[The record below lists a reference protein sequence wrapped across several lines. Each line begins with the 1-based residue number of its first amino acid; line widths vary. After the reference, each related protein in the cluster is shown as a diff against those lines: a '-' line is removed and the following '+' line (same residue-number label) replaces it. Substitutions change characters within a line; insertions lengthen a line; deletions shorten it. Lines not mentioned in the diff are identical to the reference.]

1 MAAATAAELHRQ
13 AVSESAQGRHAAAHR
28 LLSAA
33 LRSDPAPARR
43 AHILVSLAYHVAE
56 RRSLAA
62 GLALLAEAEAIPE
75 VPGRIRGLAHSQRG
89 LLYMRA
95 AQFAEALPEFD
106 AALRLLDESE
116 PADVGRVLLNRA
128 MVHEQCRNLSQG
140 RADLTRLLDL
150 ARRHDLAVLGAKALN
165 NLGRMA
171 LIAGDLPQAL
181 RLLDAAA
188 GTLLPLS
195 PAIAATWHLDR
206 AQVLLAAGLVWEA
219 DADLARSAEL
229 FGVSRI
235 RQGQGEAELARAQVA
250 LLDERWSDAE
260 RLTRQARRRFHR
272 RGAEVWAML
281 AEFVFLAAQVGG
293 GRGLRAAVSA
303 AAPLADRLAE
313 AGLDDEARRAAL
325 LGATTCLRLDD
336 PAAARAAAGDALRLR
351 RDEPLLTRLQARAVR
366 ARLAEAEGR
375 PRQAA
380 AERRAGLRDLHR
392 YQSSLGSLDLQTA
405 VSGYGQNLAE
415 EGLARALSSQGPAA
429 VFGWAEEARALS
441 SRLPT
446 VVPPAD
452 PTTARLLQELR
463 QARAELAAQAV
474 AGTVDPALRSRCGE
488 LERLIR
494 QRSWHAARPG
504 PTSRPGTLKQVQ
516 EQLAP
521 AAGTLILYLIRAGR
535 LHSLVADP
543 RGRAVRELGP
553 VAPAIELRRRL
564 RADFDILANRNVPEL
579 LRAGVQAASQHALS
593 QLDDLL
599 FGPIRRLLC
608 AGPLLVVPPAE
619 LRTVPWTLLPT
630 TNGRPLTVVPSA
642 TSWLA
647 TRARATLPAD
657 PGVVLAAGPRIERGA
672 EELRLVADEWQRG
685 SVLTG
690 QRATAA
696 EVRAAAGHADVLHVA
711 AHGVHEADNPLF
723 SYLEMADGPLFGH
736 ELDLLPRLPTHVVLS
751 ACDLGLSETR
761 PGGETLGMTAALL
774 HGGAGSV
781 VAGVAQVAD
790 TAACLVGAAHHA
802 GLRRGLDPAAA
813 LCAAIASND
822 SGVPAPLVC
831 FGAGW

>member
-1 MAAATAAELHRQ
+1 MSAATAAELHRQ
-13 AVSESAQGRHAAAHR
+13 AVSESANGRHAAAHR
-28 LLSAA
+28 LLAAA
-33 LRSDPAPARR
+33 LRSDPTPARR
-43 AHILVSLAYHVAE
+43 AHILISLAYHVAE

-62 GLALLAEAEAIPE
+62 GLALLDEADAIPD
-75 VPGRIRGLAHSQRG
+75 VPRRIHGLAHSQRA

-95 AQFAEALPEFD
+95 AQFAAALPEFD

-116 PADVGRVLLNRA
+116 PEDVGRVLLNRA
-128 MVHEQCRNLSQG
+128 MVHEQRRNLSQG

-150 ARRHDLAVLGAKALN
+150 ATRHGLAVLGAKALN

-188 GTLLPLS
+188 GTLRPLS

-206 AQVLLAAGLVWEA
+206 AQVLLAAGLVSEA

-229 FGVSRI
+229 FGVSHI

-260 RLTRQARRRFHR
+260 RLTQQARRRFRR

-281 AEFVFLAAQVGG
+281 AEFVFLEARVGG

-303 AAPLADRLAE
+303 AAQLADRLSG
-313 AGLDDEARRAAL
+313 AGLADEARRAAL
-325 LGATTCLRLDD
+325 LGATTCLRLGD
-336 PAAARAAAGDALRLR
+336 PAGAREAAGDALRLR

-366 ARLAEAEGR
+366 AGLADAAGR
-375 PRQAA
+375 PRRAA
-380 AERRAGLRDLHR
+380 AERRAGLRDLQR

-405 VSGYGQNLAE
+405 VSGYGQGLAE
-415 EGLARALSSQGPAA
+415 EGLAQALAGHGPAA

-452 PTTARLLQELR
+452 PAAAQLLQELR
-463 QARAELAAQAV
+463 QARAELAAQTV
-474 AGTVDPALRSRCGE
+474 AGTVDPALRGRCGE

-494 QRSWHAARPG
+494 QRSWHLAGTG
-504 PTSRPGTLKQVQ
+504 PAGQPATLKLVQ

-521 AAGTLILYLIRAGR
+521 ATGTLVVYLIRAGR
-535 LHSLVADP
+535 LHCLVADP
-543 RGRAVRELGP
+543 RRRAVHDLGP
-553 VAPAIELRRRL
+553 AAPAIELRRRL
-564 RADFDILANRNVPEL
+564 RADFDILANRNVPEH

-593 QLDDLL
+593 QLDGLL
-599 FGPIRRLLC
+599 LGPIRRLLG
-608 AGPLLVVPPAE
+608 AGPLLLVPGAE
-619 LRTVPWTLLPT
+619 LQTVPWTLLPT
-630 TNGRPLTVVPSA
+630 TSGRPVTVVPSA

-647 TRARATLPAD
+647 ARKRAALPAD

-672 EELRLVADEWQRG
+672 EELGLVAAEWPH
-685 SVLTG
+685 SSMLTG
-690 QRATAA
+690 QQATAA
-696 EVRAAAGHADVLHVA
+696 GVRAAASQTDVLHVA
-711 AHGVHEADNPLF
+711 AHGVHEPDNPLF
-723 SYLEMADGPLFGH
+723 SHLEMADGPLFGH
-736 ELDLLPRLPTHVVLS
+736 ELDLLPQLPTHVVLS
-751 ACDLGLSETR
+751 ACELGLSETR
-761 PGGETLGMTAALL
+761 PGSETLGMTAALL

-790 TAACLVGAAHHA
+790 TAACAVGAAHHA
-802 GLRRGLDPAAA
+802 GLRRGLDPATA